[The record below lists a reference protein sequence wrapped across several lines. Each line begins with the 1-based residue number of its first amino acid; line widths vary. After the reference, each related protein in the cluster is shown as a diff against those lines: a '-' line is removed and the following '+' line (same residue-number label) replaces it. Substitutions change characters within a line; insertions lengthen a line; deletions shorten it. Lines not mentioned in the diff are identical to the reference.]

1 MTPIP
6 FFNPT
11 AYGQPNFNT
20 TVPASA
26 HAETSANGEMFNLVT
41 LADLTLYKNPKD
53 VAEAA
58 KRLLEKTDL
67 VTDEKLRTSVRLAL
81 AQASAEPEKFPEI
94 RARHFKQISQRFTE
108 IADEARKNKNYR
120 AALNAAQIAA
130 KADPRNL
137 RARLILAAIVDA
149 YGNDTATAIK
159 LMHAGLKF
167 IDLDAPVTAA
177 YFSKYFELLSA
188 MQQDNVAADQAQ
200 KILKNKN
207 VPAETRKLV
216 ALAGAFALYNR
227 GDYAEALDLVARE
240 RLDDSVQGC
249 ILKARCIFAS
259 GNTEA
264 AVELLEKSIAEFPAD
279 KREPIF
285 NQLSKFFSERGNFQA
300 VLDVAKRQLEEN
312 PDVLGPHLRQ
322 LFAYDKLG
330 DKDAF
335 SAELE
340 SIFTQFSMSQGA
352 LVALANFSAEQGLP
366 EIAQRCLITAQ
377 ERHFEPALFAAAL
390 IEALVV
396 ANRPAAAI
404 DVYVQA
410 TSVDPKIFDEF
421 DTVIPVVLASAYA
434 EVAAKESD
442 PQKAEAMRAHSELLL
457 NQFLEN
463 NAVRP
468 ENELAAVRHFRRIGR
483 LDIAGKIATAALKKF
498 PWHSQLR
505 ADWISIQL
513 ATPGALAQ
521 LNLPAEI
528 RVLAEMRRPD
538 PSIWKEILAWLD
550 AAKPVNTISAGGGW
564 GSAPET
570 NGISQ
575 KDAAT
580 LLAIVEPLAR

>member
-1 MTPIP
+1 MTPIS

-11 AYGQPNFNT
+11 AYGQPQPAPNAPAA
-20 TVPASA
+20 VPAGA
-26 HAETSANGEMFNLVT
+26 SANGEMFNLVT
-41 LADLTLYKNPKD
+41 LADLTLYKNPRD
-53 VAEAA
+53 VATAA
-58 KRLLEKTDL
+58 KKLLEKTDL
-67 VTDEKLRTSVRLAL
+67 ITDEKLRTSVRLAL

-94 RARHFKQISQRFTE
+94 RVRHFKQISLRFTE

-130 KADPRNL
+130 KADPKNL
-137 RARLILAAIVDA
+137 RARLILAALVDA

-200 KILKNKN
+200 KILKSSA

-216 ALAGAFALYNR
+216 AIAGAFALYNR
-227 GDYAEALDLVARE
+227 GDYAEALDLIARE
-240 RLDDSVQGC
+240 RIDDSVQGR
-249 ILKARCIFAS
+249 ILKARCIFAA
-259 GNTEA
+259 GKPDEA
-264 AVELLEKSIAEFPAD
+264 VDLLEKSLAEFPAD

-285 NQLSKFFSERGNFQA
+285 NQLSRFFSERGNFSA

-312 PDVLGPHLRQ
+312 PDVLGPRLRR

-330 DKDAF
+330 DKAAF
-335 SAELE
+335 SSELE
-340 SIFTQFSMSQGA
+340 SIFEQFSMSQGA

-366 EIAQRCLITAQ
+366 EIAQRCLSLAQ

-390 IEALVV
+390 IESLVV
-396 ANRPAAAI
+396 ANRPADAI
-404 DVYVQA
+404 AIYVQA
-410 TSVDPKIFDEF
+410 TGTDPKIFDEF
-421 DTVIPVVLASAYA
+421 DTVIPAVLASAYA
-434 EVAAKESD
+434 EVAANETD
-442 PQKAEAMRAHSELLL
+442 PKKAEAMRAHSELLL

-468 ENELAAVRHFRRIGR
+468 ENELAAARHFRRIGR
-483 LDIAGKIATAALKKF
+483 LDLAGKIATAALKKF

-505 ADWISIQL
+505 ADWISVQL

-538 PSIWKEILAWLD
+538 PAIWKEILVWLD
-550 AAKPVNTISAGGGW
+550 SQKTANTISSSGGW
-564 GSAPET
+564 GTAPET
-570 NGISQ
+570 SQISPQ
-575 KDAAT
+575 DALA
-580 LLAIVEPLAR
+580 LRAIVEPLAR